1 MLYLKPLLV
10 SPCCMPAPQ
19 QDLKAENVLL
29 TVPSHQPLPFHDETT
44 SHLDHEDPW
53 NPNAEDPLAKG
64 ILAQLEGE
72 AALVQIMLVDFDL
85 CRFKPAAQLEG
96 GGPEGA
102 ARAAAQERVAQIA
115 AAAAAQEKEAQSAG
129 AAPYDTEGPII
140 WGTVDYIAPEL
151 IQGNGDGYSEVSDWW
166 WVWERV
172 DRELQST

>member
-1 MLYLKPLLV
+1 MLDLKDPWY
-10 SPCCMPAPQ
+10 CPAACRR

-29 TVPSHQPLPFHDETT
+29 TVPSDKPSPFDDETT
-44 SHLDHEDPW
+44 SQLDQDDSW
-53 NPNAEDPLAKG
+53 SPNAEDPLAMG
-64 ILAQLEGE
+64 ILAQLEGP
-72 AALVQIMLVDFDL
+72 ATLVQIMLVDFDL

-102 ARAAAQERVAQIA
+102 AGAAAQERVARIV
-115 AAAAAQEKEAQSAG
+115 AAAAAQEEEARGAG
-129 AAPYDTEGPII
+129 ATHDSEGPII

-151 IQGNGDGYSEVSDWW
+151 IQGNGEAYSEVSDWW